1 MITRN
6 DDRVGRLRNSFG
18 ELAEHLVVPGI
29 AKRFAEIGYHFGKI
43 KNRRLQIPGRKKGQI
58 LTEVDI
64 LLENEDTVIAVEVK
78 SRPQKVEGD
87 FERDDVQRHVWRL
100 EVLRQYRKD
109 KGKPAKRILG
119 AIAGAIFDDDV
130 KKAALEAGFFVIGQS
145 GDTMKIEIPE
155 GFKPREW

>member
-1 MITRN
+1 
-6 DDRVGRLRNSFG
+6 
-18 ELAEHLVVPGI
+18 
-29 AKRFAEIGYHFGKI
+29 
-43 KNRRLQIPGRKKGQI
+43 
-58 LTEVDI
+58 
-64 LLENEDTVIAVEVK
+64 
-78 SRPQKVEGD
+78 
-87 FERDDVQRHVWRL
+87 
-100 EVLRQYRKD
+100 VLRQYRKD